1 MKLSIRA
8 KFGILILIFITVMTG
23 AKFMTSWVNAEQ
35 KDMALYI
42 NLAGR
47 QRMLSQKMT
56 KEALAI
62 SRELASVEGLRRT
75 AAAFLERKRLLSG
88 YFHAGHDFK
97 PDLYSAGL
105 TGPDDDKRLTLRHV
119 STRPRNPANT
129 PDAFEEKTLELFD
142 EETDTTEYY
151 NRSTAEDGTMSLR
164 YMLPLI
170 AEKGCLNCH
179 GSKDQVI
186 GYFKKGF
193 GGDPGVGYSTGDLI
207 GALSLKYQTDGA
219 AVDLRGTLDST
230 RNLFDKTLK
239 GLTRGGET
247 TGTTGSTVTL
257 VPIADQGIKEKLTE
271 ATAFWQGFNK
281 MVGEVMDP
289 EASADSSDFINAMAF
304 IEANS
309 LKLLS
314 EMNVITGLYQK
325 HAEEKSGL
333 LEWIQ
338 LATLVVILLGS
349 LLAFMGIS
357 RLVISPLERIRD
369 NLNAFATGRLSVKE
383 LEVRAN
389 DEIGGVA
396 KTVNTMTSSIKAMIN
411 GVRGATN
418 GFTDLSGDI
427 KKATDELALATSAQ
441 GASVKKV
448 STSMDSMDSS
458 IADIAKNTNSL
469 SATAEEVSSSTLEIT
484 ASIDEVAK
492 ISEDLSL
499 TVEEVSSS
507 ISEMAFSVK
516 EISEHTSL
524 LSSYANDTA
533 TSISEI
539 NASIKEVEGNIKSS
553 AHLSEAT
560 AADAGEG
567 REAVIKTTD
576 AMERINETVD
586 EVAGVIRRF
595 VDKAASVGNILSV
608 INEMAEQTN
617 LLSLNAAIIAAQ
629 AGEQGKG
636 FAVVADEIKDFS
648 DKTAS
653 STKQIE
659 KLIKSVQIE
668 AGNAVKSVENVGK
681 SVEDGV
687 TLSHQA
693 AEALDKILSS
703 ANGSSQMIE
712 QIAKASAEQL
722 KGSQQVT
729 ESMEKIS
736 EMVRKVYRAIED
748 QEKGSSYIAKAAEQM
763 MDSANQARRAT
774 KEQARGGELIARGIE
789 NISGMLNTINK
800 STQEQAR
807 GSRAVIKTID
817 EVRLATEK
825 NNSSVKTM
833 RDAAEMLTERT
844 ETLVESVKKFHD

>member
-1 MKLSIRA
+1 MNLSIRA
-8 KFGILILIFITVMTG
+8 KFGILILIFVTVMT
-23 AKFMTSWVNAEQ
+23 AVKFTTSWVNAEQ

-62 SRELASVEGLRRT
+62 SREIGSMESLRRE
-75 AAAFLERKRLLSG
+75 AAAFLDRKRLLSG
-88 YFHAGHDFK
+88 YFHSGHDFK
-97 PDLYSAGL
+97 PALYSTGL
-105 TGPDDDKRLTLRHV
+105 TVPDEVKTLTLKQV

-129 PDAFEEKTLELFD
+129 PDAFEARTLELFA
-142 EETDTTEYY
+142 EETDTAEYY
-151 NRSTAEDGTMSLR
+151 NKTTAEDGTMSLR
-164 YMLPLI
+164 YMLPLTI
-170 AEKGCLNCH
+170 EKGCLNCH

-186 GYFKKGF
+186 GHFKKRF
-193 GGDPGVGYSTGDLI
+193 ADDPGVGYSTGELI
-207 GALSLKYQTDGA
+207 GALSLSYSTHGA
-219 AVDLRGTLDST
+219 AIDLRGTLEAT
-230 RNLFDKTLK
+230 RSLFDKTLK
-239 GLTRGGET
+239 ALSKGGET

-257 VPIADQGIKEKLTE
+257 VPVENRDITEKL
-271 ATAFWQGFNK
+271 AKAAIFWQGFNK
-281 MVGEVMDP
+281 MVAEVLDP
-289 EASADSSDFINAMAF
+289 EASADSSEFIGAMAF

-325 HAEEKSGL
+325 HAEENSGL
-333 LEWIQ
+333 LESIQ
-338 LATLVVILLGS
+338 LAGLVVILLGS
-349 LLAFMGIS
+349 LIAFMGIS
-357 RLVISPLERIRD
+357 RLVIAPLERIRD
-369 NLNAFATGRLSVKE
+369 NLNAFATGKLSVGKM
-383 LEVRAN
+383 EVKTN
-389 DEIGGVA
+389 DEIGGVI
-396 KTVNTMTSSIKAMIN
+396 KTVNSMTLSIKTMVN
-411 GVRGATN
+411 GVRGATD

-427 KKATDELALATSAQ
+427 KSATDELSLATSSQ
-441 GASVKKV
+441 GASIKKV

-458 IADIAKNTNSL
+458 IADIAKNTDSL

-516 EISEHTSL
+516 EITEHTSL

-681 SVEDGV
+681 SVEDGM
-687 TLSHQA
+687 TLSRQA
-693 AEALDKILSS
+693 ADALDKILSS

-722 KGSQQVT
+722 KGSTQVT

-736 EMVRKVYRAIED
+736 GMIRKVYRAIED

-833 RDAAEMLTERT
+833 REAAEMLTDRA